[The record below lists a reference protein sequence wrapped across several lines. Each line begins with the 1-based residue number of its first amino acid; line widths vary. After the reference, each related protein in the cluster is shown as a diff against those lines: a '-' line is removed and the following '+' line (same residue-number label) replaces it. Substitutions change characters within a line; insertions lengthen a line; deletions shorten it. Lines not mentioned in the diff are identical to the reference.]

1 MVSSNVSESLQSILA
16 QLDASQSPKR
26 RSAAKKL
33 RKLRAVE
40 AGPALLAALE
50 REVRDPRTWETQ
62 YQMIMALGESGYR
75 DALPFLKILS
85 RQPIEATMVYVGLGD
100 AIVRLSQSGPADPSP
115 VRNILRESQNPSLI
129 DGALRAMAMLRL
141 VPESGDMLEILSYA
155 NKLSRDDGRRFW
167 VAAAAPGWRGPL
179 VSRFIDDCAQSSRPD
194 LREAAALALAGKYKQ
209 WRPL

>member
-1 MVSSNVSESLQSILA
+1 MGETIQSILA
-16 QLDASQSPKR
+16 QLDAPKSPKR
-26 RSAAKKL
+26 RAAAKKL
-33 RKLRAVE
+33 RKLRAPE

-50 REVRDPRTWETQ
+50 REVKDPRTWETQ

-75 DALPFLKILS
+75 DALPFLEMLS

-100 AIVRLSQSGPADPSP
+100 AIVRLRQSGPTDLSS
-115 VRNILRESQNPSLI
+115 VLNILRDSQNLSLI
-129 DGALRAMAMLRL
+129 NGAFRAMAMLRL
-141 VPESGDMLEILSYA
+141 VPESADMVEILSYA
-155 NKLSRDDGRRFW
+155 NKLSLDEGHRFW